1 MKEGEQPVKHT
12 NTASRRRESSSDDS
26 DHDTS
31 TALYS
36 EMQTELYVP
45 PPVENGVVPK
55 NAFGNIDVYTPSMVP
70 AGGAHIIRP
79 SIAIAAQFSGI
90 DYADAV
96 TGFDFVRNKAAP
108 RLNGIVVAEENVDG
122 LLAVWEGMMERV
134 EGEEERRRVQGIL
147 ERWRRFFVKLG
158 IRRRLDETHG
168 KVEDTEEVSFDE
180 AVEDEY
186 NGGGFL
192 LGAVQDGQGFGKTI
206 DEQGGYMEDVRY
218 DMGGVL
224 ADERSSVPITDSF
237 DNASPPL
244 YIDENRGKSAKS
256 TLMVVESNQPS
267 KVTEEDDL
275 GGGFD
280 TNDIE
285 SEGGGFIQ
293 DNDDSDAGGFIY
305 DDEDGIL

>member
-12 NTASRRRESSSDDS
+12 NTASRRRGSSSDEND
-26 DHDTS
+26 DNTS

-55 NAFGNIDVYTPSMVP
+55 NSFGNIDVYTPSMVP
-70 AGGAHIIRP
+70 AGGTHIIRP

-96 TGFDFVRNKAAP
+96 TGFDFVRNKASP

-134 EGEEERRRVQGIL
+134 KGEEERRRVQGIL
-147 ERWRRFFVKLG
+147 ERWRRFFIKLG

-168 KVEDTEEVSFDE
+168 KVEDREGMSLDGVEED
-180 AVEDEY
+180 DT
-186 NGGGFL
+186 GGGFL
-192 LGAVQDGQGFGKTI
+192 LGAVQDGQGFGAI
-206 DEQGGYMEDVRY
+206 IHEQTGYMEDVRY

-224 ADERSSVPITDSF
+224 SDKGYSVPMKESF
-237 DNASPPL
+237 DNANPPL
-244 YIDENRGKSAKS
+244 SVDENGGKSPQS
-256 TLMVVESNQPS
+256 TLIAVENNQPS
-267 KVTEEDDL
+267 KATRENGL
-275 GGGFD
+275 GWRF
-280 TNDIE
+280 
-285 SEGGGFIQ
+285 
-293 DNDDSDAGGFIY
+293 
-305 DDEDGIL
+305 